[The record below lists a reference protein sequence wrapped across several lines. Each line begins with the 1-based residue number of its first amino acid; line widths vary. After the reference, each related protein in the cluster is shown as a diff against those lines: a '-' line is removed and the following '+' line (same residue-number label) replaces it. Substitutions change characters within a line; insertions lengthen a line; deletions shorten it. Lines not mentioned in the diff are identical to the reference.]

1 MRSDNSVF
9 RDGID
14 TDLIVIEYGGCMT
27 GIKIIA
33 EIGMNHEGS
42 VGQAKMLV
50 KAAKESGADAV
61 KFQMHISEEE
71 TLRCAPA
78 PAYFTSESRYDYF
91 ERTAFTL
98 DEWRDI
104 KEYCGEQGVEFIV
117 SPFSIEAVRRLV
129 EMGVDAI
136 KIPSGEVTNT
146 PYLEYIAKQKTPI
159 ILSSGMNTWDEI
171 KEAYT
176 ILNQGNNI
184 VSILQ
189 CTSEYPC
196 QAEHL
201 GLNIITDLKRE
212 FPCAMIGFSD
222 HSDNIWSSIIA
233 VCFGARIIER
243 HFTLSK
249 LMYGPDA
256 YMSLEP
262 NELLQ
267 LRKAVDYTVRALNS
281 QVNKDD
287 ISKFEAM
294 RITFQKSIV
303 ANADITKGTVINE
316 GMLAYKKPGSG
327 IPAKRYKELLGK
339 KVKRE
344 IAKDTMI
351 EEDDI
356 EW

>member
-1 MRSDNSVF
+1 MS
-9 RDGID
+9 
-14 TDLIVIEYGGCMT
+14 E
-27 GIKIIA
+27 IKLIA

-78 PAYFTSESRYDYF
+78 PKYFTEESRYDYF

-98 DEWRDI
+98 DEWCNIR
-104 KEYCGEQGVEFIV
+104 EYCQEQEVEFIV
-117 SPFSIEAVRRLV
+117 SPFSIEAVRRL
-129 EMGVDAI
+129 MKIGVDAI
-136 KIPSGEVTNT
+136 KVPSGEVTNT
-146 PYLEYIAKQKTPI
+146 PYLEFIAEQPVSV

-171 KEAYT
+171 EEAYA
-176 ILNQGNNI
+176 ILSHKNA
-184 VSILQ
+184 VSVLQ

-196 QAEHL
+196 KAEHL
-201 GLNIITDLKRE
+201 GLNVIKGLQQK
-212 FPCAMIGFSD
+212 FPRAIIGFSD
-222 HSDNIWSSIIA
+222 HSDNIWSSVIA
-233 VCFGARIIER
+233 TCFGAKMIER

-262 NELLQ
+262 KELLQ
-267 LRKAVDYTVRALNS
+267 LRKALDYTVRALDS
-281 QVNKDD
+281 QVDKDD
-287 ISKFEAM
+287 ISQYESM

-303 ANADITKGTVINE
+303 ANIDIPKGVIINE

-327 IPAKRYKELLGK
+327 IPAKRYKELIGK
-339 KVKRE
+339 RSKR
-344 IAKDTMI
+344 IIVRDTMI
-351 EEDDI
+351 GEEDI

>member
-1 MRSDNSVF
+1 MQRELRRQFKVVRIKF
-9 RDGID
+9 
-14 TDLIVIEYGGCMT
+14 GGYMS
-27 GIKIIA
+27 GIKLIA

-78 PAYFTSESRYDYF
+78 PAYFTGESRYDYF

-98 DEWRDI
+98 DEWRSI
-104 KEYCGEQGVEFIV
+104 REFCQEQEVEFIV
-117 SPFSIEAVRRLV
+117 SPFSIEAVRRL
-129 EMGVDAI
+129 MQIGVDAI

-146 PYLEYIAKQKTPI
+146 PYLEFISEHPVSV

-171 KEAYT
+171 QEAYT
-176 ILNQGNNI
+176 ILNRKNT

-196 QAEHL
+196 KAEHL
-201 GLNIITDLKRE
+201 GLNIITDLQQK
-212 FPCAMIGFSD
+212 FPHATIGFSD
-222 HSDNIWSSIIA
+222 HSDNIWSSILA
-233 VCFGARIIER
+233 VSFGAKIIER

-262 NELLQ
+262 AELLQ
-267 LRKAVDYTVRALNS
+267 LRKALDYTVQALGS
-281 QVNKDD
+281 QVDKND
-287 ISKFEAM
+287 ISQYETM

-303 ANADITKGTVINE
+303 ANEDILEGTIIRE
-316 GMLAYKKPGSG
+316 EMLAYKKPGSG
-327 IPAKRYKELLGK
+327 IAAKRYKDLIGK
-339 KVKRE
+339 RANKDIV
-344 IAKDTMI
+344 KDTMI
-351 EEDDI
+351 GEDDI

>member
-1 MRSDNSVF
+1 MQSNKSVF
-9 RDGID
+9 RDEIE
-14 TDLIVIEYGGCMT
+14 TDLAVKEYGGCMT
-27 GIKIIA
+27 GIKLIA

-50 KAAKESGADAV
+50 KAAKESGANAV
-61 KFQMHISEEE
+61 KFQMHISAEE
-71 TLRCAPA
+71 TLRCAPS
-78 PAYFTSESRYDYF
+78 PTYFTMESRYDYF

-98 DEWRDI
+98 DEWRGI
-104 KEYCGEQGVEFIV
+104 KEYCREQGVEFIV
-117 SPFSIEAVRRLV
+117 SPFSIEAVKRLM
-129 EMGVDAI
+129 EIGVDAI

-146 PYLEYIAKQKTPI
+146 PYLEYISKQSVPI

-176 ILNQGNNI
+176 ILNQNNV

-201 GLNIITDLKRE
+201 GLNIITDLQQE
-212 FPCAMIGFSD
+212 FPRATIGFSD

-233 VCFGARIIER
+233 VCFGAKIIER

-262 NELLQ
+262 SELLQ
-267 LRKAVDYTVRALNS
+267 LRKALDYAVRALNS
-281 QVNKDD
+281 QVDKDD
-287 ISKFEAM
+287 IRKFEAM

-303 ANADITKGTVINE
+303 ADVDIPKNSVINE

-327 IPAKRYKELLGK
+327 IPAKRYRDLIGK
-339 KVKRE
+339 KAKRD
-344 IAKDTMI
+344 IAKDTLI
-351 EEDDI
+351 EEEDL